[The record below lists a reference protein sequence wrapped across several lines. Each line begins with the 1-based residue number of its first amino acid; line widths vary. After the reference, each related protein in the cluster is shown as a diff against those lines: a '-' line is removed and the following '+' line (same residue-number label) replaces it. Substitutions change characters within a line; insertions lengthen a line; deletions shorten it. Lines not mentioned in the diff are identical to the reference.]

1 MAYPCFDILAQAPAA
16 LVVGGT
22 LHHHTPFPASI
33 VRLVPLSRTPPIHH
47 LLPAQRMCGAPMWN
61 HLQSKHVK
69 CISEDKIKFMHG
81 VLVPNMHD
89 FTYRYWSLVNDM
101 VRACCLVT
109 VSPRTEP
116 W

>member
-1 MAYPCFDILAQAPAA
+1 MVAHPCFGILAQAPAA
-16 LVVGGT
+16 LVVGGA
-22 LHHHTPFPASI
+22 LHHQTSFPASC

-61 HLQSKHVK
+61 HLQSKHIK

-89 FTYRYWSLVNDM
+89 FTCRYCSLVNDM
-101 VRACCLVT
+101 VRA
-109 VSPRTEP
+109 
-116 W
+116 

>member
-1 MAYPCFDILAQAPAA
+1 MLRHIGLGSGCLGGGRNLASS
-16 LVVGGT
+16 
-22 LHHHTPFPASI
+22 HTPFSASV
-33 VRLVPLSRTPPIHH
+33 VRLVPLRRAPPIRH
-47 LLPAQRMCGAPMWN
+47 LLPAQRMCGAPIWN

-69 CISEDKIKFMHG
+69 CISEDKIKFMYG

-89 FTYRYWSLVNDM
+89 FTCKYWSLVNDM

-109 VSPRTEP
+109 FSPRTEP